1 MGSKKYPK
9 EDEYRR
15 YIEHH
20 AGQCNAFTSYM
31 DTNYMFEISND
42 GLEGALEQM
51 AKDCFKHPET
61 GRPLTYGE
69 MRMFYG

>member
-1 MGSKKYPK
+1 MLFMGSKKYPK

-42 GLEGALEQM
+42 GLEGALDRFSNVFTE
-51 AKDCFKHPET
+51 
-61 GRPLTYGE
+61 PL
-69 MRMFYG
+69 FDPSCV